1 MWNRLAL
8 DFIEYYKETKEMFTE
23 ALDSMLNIVM
33 DILKTSVKAEKEKVK
48 AQ

>member
-1 MWNRLAL
+1 
-8 DFIEYYKETKEMFTE
+8 MFTE
-23 ALDSMLNIVM
+23 ALDSILNIVM

>member
-1 MWNRLAL
+1 
-8 DFIEYYKETKEMFTE
+8 MFTE